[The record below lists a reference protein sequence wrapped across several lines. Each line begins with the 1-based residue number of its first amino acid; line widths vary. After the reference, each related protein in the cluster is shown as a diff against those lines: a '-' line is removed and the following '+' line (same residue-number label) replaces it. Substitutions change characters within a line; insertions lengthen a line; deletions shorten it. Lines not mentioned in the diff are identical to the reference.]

1 MIRGIDNVTIFS
13 EDAKKLAFFYK
24 DKVGLKLTLEAQMG
38 EKGEEL
44 YGFEFKKS
52 SDLYIVDHSKVKDKN
67 KFPER
72 IIVDFEVGNID
83 NEIKRLEKA
92 GVKKIQRKYHIEGYG
107 YIATFEDIDGNYF
120 QLVQV
125 KPN

>member
-44 YGFEFKKS
+44 Y
-52 SDLYIVDHSKVKDKN
+52 
-67 KFPER
+67 
-72 IIVDFEVGNID
+72 
-83 NEIKRLEKA
+83 
-92 GVKKIQRKYHIEGYG
+92 
-107 YIATFEDIDGNYF
+107 
-120 QLVQV
+120 
-125 KPN
+125 